1 MAATQKS
8 SKAKSARK
16 RKADAPPRA
25 EIGILGGTGLYEID
39 GIRDLRE
46 VRFRTPF
53 GAPSDAYIVGT
64 LEGRRV
70 AFLSRH
76 GRGHRRLPF
85 EINYRAN
92 VYGFKLLGVE
102 RLISVSAVGSLKEEI
117 RPRDIVFADQFYDKT
132 HRPSTFFGDGI
143 AAHVSLAHPV
153 CPPLAKFLYETAV
166 ESGVRARLGGIYIC
180 MEGPAFSTMAESKFH
195 RAWGGDVI
203 GMTVA
208 TEAKLFREAEICYAT
223 MNLATDYDV
232 WHAEEGHVSVEMILE
247 NLRLNIHNA
256 KAIIQK
262 AVAALPAHDPS
273 ACGCREALRNTFVT
287 APHLIPP
294 ALKKKLAPIIGK
306 CEVRRC
312 VR

>member
-1 MAATQKS
+1 MAAKRPS
-8 SKAKSARK
+8 PAKPAAKRALKA
-16 RKADAPPRA
+16 PRA
-25 EIGILGGTGLYEID
+25 EIGILGGTGLYEIE
-39 GIRDLRE
+39 GIGDLRE
-46 VRFRTPF
+46 VGLRTPF
-53 GAPSDAYIVGT
+53 GDPSDAYIVGT

-92 VYGFKLLGVE
+92 VFGFKLLGIE

-117 RPRDIVFADQFYDKT
+117 RPRDIVFCDQFFDKT
-132 HRPSTFFGDGI
+132 HRPSTFFGGGI

-166 ESGVRARLGGIYIC
+166 GLGVRAHFGGTYIC
-180 MEGPAFSTMAESKFH
+180 MEGPGFSTMAESKFH

-247 NLRLNIHNA
+247 NLRLNIDTA
-256 KAIIQK
+256 KAIIKK
-262 AVAALPAHDPS
+262 AVAAFPAADP
-273 ACGCREALRNTFVT
+273 ATCGCRDALRNTIVT
-287 APHLIPP
+287 APRLIPS
-294 ALKKKLAPIIGK
+294 ALKKKLAPIIGRY
-306 CEVRRC
+306 VR
-312 VR
+312 